1 MTHFRPKKVALFPE
15 IDRAKIFYHSPARII
30 ECVSEYTFLIS
41 KNNKQTNKNN
51 NNNNKNK
58 KKQKKLKK
66 KRDYLRKIDWKNKFA
81 VARVKFFLVTRIRIS
96 GNKSIIFFGLNIS
109 R

>member
-15 IDRAKIFYHSPARII
+15 IDRVKIFYHSSACII

-58 KKQKKLKK
+58 KKQKKRKK
-66 KRDYLRKIDWKNKFA
+66 KREYLRKIDWKNKFA
-81 VARVKFFLVTRIRIS
+81 VARVKVFLVTSTRIS